1 MKTKSENTRRR
12 KKVSKA
18 FSPYWKASIY
28 LHFLSFIEMAAE
40 TAVYHCTVSRKEMRG
55 VMSSRQMRTVIL
67 SITE

>member
-1 MKTKSENTRRR
+1 
-12 KKVSKA
+12 
-18 FSPYWKASIY
+18 
-28 LHFLSFIEMAAE
+28 MAAE